1 MVPHDL
7 SSPEIKTFKIG
18 QRFLLYTD
26 LSMHSVVIFIL
37 RNATTMHSIKLFP
50 ISITLMLLLSF
61 SPLKAQPLDEKILS
75 GFMTP
80 PKDCWPHTRW
90 WWPGNAGS
98 KEEITRELQA
108 MRSHGIRGV
117 EQISMDP
124 VYEKGNVPYLS
135 DEFMALLTHT
145 VKEARRL
152 DMEVSLNFG
161 GPGWI
166 IGGEFVPEEDR
177 SKDLVPTFTDLSGPQ
192 KFEDQLPAGL
202 IKTKRSWEVYSP
214 TLNGSE
220 KLVAVMAGKMD
231 KSGKLI
237 ESTLINL
244 TSAVKSNRLEWNV
257 PEGVWKLMAFWLK
270 KNGIA
275 NAVDHFNKGAM
286 DRYCEFLGNKYY
298 AAFGDEFGKTVESL
312 FADSFELPNLAS
324 GMNWSTGLFEEF
336 QKSYGYDLV
345 PCLPAIWFELGDRSP
360 KIRYDVNEFLH
371 KTGLHAFYASFLGW
385 CEAHH
390 IKGRIQTYGFNS
402 DNIESAGLAHIPE
415 MEITAGEKD
424 QADWFDTRIG
434 PKKYVSSGAHLY
446 NKKIVSAEVY
456 TFIHWERYRETLEEL
471 KIASDSYLLSG
482 ATKFYNHGFN
492 FLPEQEVSPSR
503 SIPFAAY
510 IQPQNIWWKYYPKLS
525 EYIARCAYLLRQG
538 DFTADIALYSPLANQ
553 WAINVIN
560 PRKWTR
566 EFEWGELGGL
576 IVSNGYDYDLVNDDV
591 LQNHAT
597 VEAGDIAIQTMKYKL
612 LIVPNVETIPLK
624 TLEFIEKYVKQG
636 GQVLFLE
643 RLPEKS
649 TGVKDAELSDV
660 KVKEVVD
667 RLFNEPV
674 VEKPAGK
681 NLYGIQEPKNDP
693 TVGFSYGKGK
703 VYRLNN
709 VIDRTIW
716 WNKQSSYLDPF
727 LKVLRNR
734 IAPDFGIDF
743 AGEGL
748 RKNEGLT
755 FIHRRIGESDLYFVA
770 NIQEKTSNLPVTFRV
785 KNRKIRKWDP
795 FTGKITPVY
804 AFDENKDGINV
815 PLTLAPYESCFLE
828 FAPGNAEYQIS
839 KTDFQQITAVNTT
852 AATAETSVNGRFVT
866 SVLTSTGSKDYISEV
881 AGIPAPF
888 EISGNWQMELAGKD
902 FPAVRKTLNHLAS
915 WSDDPATQTF
925 SGTGIYRIDFM
936 LPSGYLA
943 SGQKMY
949 LELGKVGNIA
959 EVKINGKE
967 AGIVWMRG
975 QKPEVTGVLKSG
987 LNHLEIQVTN
997 TLINRIAA
1005 MKEPAPVPDYLI
1017 ARYGDKDKL
1026 KEVPREFGFSPL
1038 PAAGLLGPVRLI
1050 PAKTV
1055 IIPLK

>member
-1 MVPHDL
+1 MTIDFPMD
-7 SSPEIKTFKIG
+7 
-18 QRFLLYTD
+18 
-26 LSMHSVVIFIL
+26 SVVIFIL
-37 RNATTMHSIKLFP
+37 RNSTTMHSTKLFQ
-50 ISITLMLLLSF
+50 ISITWMLLISF
-61 SPLKAQPLDEKILS
+61 PSLRAQTLDDKIQS
-75 GFMTP
+75 GFVTP
-80 PKDCWPHTRW
+80 PRDCWPHTRW

-98 KEEITRELQA
+98 KEEITRELEA

-135 DEFMALLTHT
+135 DGFMDLLTHA
-145 VKEARRL
+145 VKEAKRL

-177 SKDLVPTFTDLSGPQ
+177 SKDLVPTFTDLTGPQ
-192 KFEDQLPAGL
+192 KFEDQLPGRL
-202 IKTKRSWEVYSP
+202 IKTKRSWEVYAP
-214 TLNGSE
+214 TLNGEE
-220 KLVAVMAGKMD
+220 KLVAAIAVKMD
-231 KSGKLI
+231 KSGRLV
-237 ESTLINL
+237 ENTLINL
-244 TSAVKSNRLEWNV
+244 TAIVKGNRLQWNV
-257 PEGVWKLMAFWLK
+257 PEGDWKLMAFWLK

-286 DRYCEFLGNKYY
+286 DRYCDFLGNKYY

-336 QKSYGYDLV
+336 QKMYGYDLV
-345 PCLPAIWFELGDRSP
+345 PLLPAIWFELGDRSP

-371 KTGLHAFYASFLGW
+371 NTGLQAFYASFLGW

-446 NKKIVSAEVY
+446 DRKIVSAEVY

-525 EYIARCAYLLRQG
+525 EYIARCSYLLRQG
-538 DFTADIALYSPLANQ
+538 NFTADIALYSPLANQ

-597 VEAGDIAIQTMKYKL
+597 VEEGNIAVQSMKYKL

-636 GQVLFLE
+636 GRALFLE

-649 TGVKDAELSDV
+649 TGVKDAAQSDL
-660 KVKEVVD
+660 KVKELVD

-674 VEKPAGK
+674 VDKPGGK
-681 NLYGIQEPKNDP
+681 NLYGILEPKNDP
-693 TVGFSYGKGK
+693 TIGFSYGLGK

-727 LKVLRNR
+727 LKILRNR

-755 FIHRRIGESDLYFVA
+755 FIHRKIGESDLYFVA
-770 NIQEKTSNLPVTFRV
+770 NIQDKTSSLPVTFRV
-785 KNRKIRKWDP
+785 RNKKIRKWDP
-795 FTGKITPVY
+795 FTGKITEVY
-804 AFDENKDGINV
+804 VFDENKDGMNV

-828 FAPGNAEYQIS
+828 FAPGNAENQIS
-839 KTDFQQITAVNTT
+839 KTDFQQFIAVN
-852 AATAETSVNGRFVT
+852 AKDATAETSVNGRFVT
-866 SVLTSTGSKDYISEV
+866 MVRTSSGSKEYVSEV
-881 AGIPAPF
+881 SGIPAPF
-888 EISGNWQMELAGKD
+888 VISGNWQMELKGKE
-902 FPAVRKTLNHLAS
+902 FPVSRKTVDHLSS
-915 WSDDPATQTF
+915 WSEDPLTKTF
-925 SGTGIYRIDFM
+925 SGTGSYGIDFM
-936 LPSGYLA
+936 LLPEYLSA
-943 SGQKMY
+943 NLKMY
-949 LELGKVGNIA
+949 LDLGRVGNIA

-975 QKPEVTGVLKSG
+975 QKPEVRAMLKPG
-987 LNHLEIQVTN
+987 LNHLEVLVTN

-1005 MKEPAPVPDYLI
+1005 MKEPAAVPDYLV
-1017 ARYGDKDKL
+1017 ARYGEKDKQ

-1038 PAAGLLGPVRLI
+1038 PASGLLGPVRLM

-1055 IIPLK
+1055 TIPFH

>member
-1 MVPHDL
+1 
-7 SSPEIKTFKIG
+7 
-18 QRFLLYTD
+18 
-26 LSMHSVVIFIL
+26 MHSVVIFIL
-37 RNATTMHSIKLFP
+37 RNSTTMHSIKLLP
-50 ISITLMLLLSF
+50 VTVTLILLLSF
-61 SPLKAQPLDEKILS
+61 TSVRAQSLDENVKS
-75 GFMTP
+75 GFVSP
-80 PKDCWPHTRW
+80 PMDCWPHTRW

-98 KEEITRELQA
+98 KEEITRELEE

-124 VYEKGNVPYLS
+124 VYQKGNVPYLS
-135 DEFMALLTHT
+135 DEFMDLLTHT
-145 VKEARRL
+145 VKEAKRL
-152 DMEVSLNFG
+152 GMEVSLNFG

-177 SKDLVPTFTDLSGPQ
+177 SKDLVPTFTDLTGPQ
-192 KFEDQLPAGL
+192 KFDDQLPGKL

-214 TLNGSE
+214 TLNGEE

-231 KSGKLI
+231 KTGKLI
-237 ESTLINL
+237 ENTLINL
-244 TSAVKSNRLEWNV
+244 TDLVKSSRLEWNV
-257 PEGVWKLMAFWLK
+257 PEGDWKLMAFWLK

-275 NAVDHFNKGAM
+275 NAVDHFSKAAM
-286 DRYCEFLGNKYY
+286 DRYCDFLGNKFYS
-298 AAFGDEFGKTVESL
+298 AFGGEFGKTVESL

-324 GMNWSTGLFEEF
+324 GMNWSTGLFGEF
-336 QKSYGYDLV
+336 QKQYGYDLV

-371 KTGLHAFYASFLGW
+371 KTGLNAFYASFLGW

-446 NKKIVSAEVY
+446 DRKIVSAEVY

-492 FLPEQEVSPSR
+492 FLPEKEVSPSR

-510 IQPQNIWWKYYPKLS
+510 IQPQNVWWKYYPKLS
-525 EYIARCAYLLRQG
+525 EYIARCSYLLRQG

-591 LQNHAT
+591 LQNRAKFESGNIT
-597 VEAGDIAIQTMKYKL
+597 VQKMNYKM
-612 LIVPNVETIPLK
+612 LIVPNVETLPLK
-624 TLEFIEKYVKQG
+624 TLEFIEKYVRQG

-649 TGVKDAELSDV
+649 TGVKDAEASDL
-660 KVKEVVD
+660 KVQELVHQ
-667 RLFNEPV
+667 LFNEPV
-674 VEKPAGK
+674 AEKVGGK

-693 TVGFSYGKGK
+693 TIGFSYGKGK
-703 VYRLNN
+703 VFRLNN
-709 VIDRTIW
+709 VLDRTIW

-727 LKVLRNR
+727 LKILRNR

-743 AGEGL
+743 AWEGL
-748 RKNEGLT
+748 RKNDGLT
-755 FIHRRIGESDLYFVA
+755 FIHRKVGKSDLYFV
-770 NIQEKTSNLPVTFRV
+770 SNVQDKVSTIPVTFRV
-785 KNRKIRKWDP
+785 RNKNIRKWDP
-795 FTGKITPVY
+795 FTGKISTL
-804 AFDENKDGINV
+804 FHFEENGDGIKI
-815 PLTLAPYESCFLE
+815 PLNLAPYESLFLE
-828 FAPGNAEYQIS
+828 FAPGNPEYLVS
-839 KTDFQQITAVNTT
+839 KTDFPLIADLNAQV
-852 AATAETSVNGRFVT
+852 ATAETTVNGRFVT
-866 SVLTSTGSKDYISEV
+866 TVKSPSGSRDFVSEV
-881 AGIPAPF
+881 SGIPAPF
-888 EISGNWQMELAGKD
+888 AISGNWQMELSGKD
-902 FPAVRKTLNHLAS
+902 FSVIRKTIERLTS
-915 WSDDPATQTF
+915 WSDDSSTKTF
-925 SGTGIYRIDFM
+925 SGTGKYSIDFS
-936 LPSGYLA
+936 LPPGYLSA
-943 SGQKMY
+943 DQKIY
-949 LELGKVGNIA
+949 LDLGKVGNIA

-975 QKPEVTGVLKSG
+975 QRPEVAEILKTG
-987 LNHLEIQVTN
+987 LNHLEVEVTN
-997 TLINRIAA
+997 TLINRISA
-1005 MKEPAPVPDYLI
+1005 MKEPAPVPDYMVS
-1017 ARYGDKDKL
+1017 RYGDKDKS

-1050 PAKTV
+1050 PSRIVT
-1055 IIPLK
+1055 IPLQ